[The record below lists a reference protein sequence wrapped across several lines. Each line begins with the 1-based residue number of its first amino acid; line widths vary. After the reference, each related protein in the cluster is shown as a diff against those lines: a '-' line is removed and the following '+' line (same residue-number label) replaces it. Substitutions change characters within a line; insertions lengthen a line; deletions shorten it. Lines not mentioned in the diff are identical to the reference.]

1 MQKIDVAP
9 TPEIYNSMNRS
20 GYTWTQAV
28 LDIIDNS
35 VDAIRSRH
43 DESGFKK
50 GRVVV
55 KACAKAGASRR
66 GERKFLEKI
75 VIADNGCGMSP
86 DLLKTIFSLGKS
98 SKRGT
103 SALGTFG
110 MGLKTAGF
118 ALGGRITVISREAAD
133 ATLYM
138 AACDQEVQMQTN
150 DWSAIFDQCNP
161 HLEAIFTEHV
171 GDSAGTVVVI
181 EKLTDI
187 VPKMPPSFYKTLKKY
202 VRRVYRYILS
212 PSANLGAHLPMEF
225 LVGSVVISEGFD
237 ALMTTSSG
245 GKSEFLLGGA
255 NMQFEERKF
264 QGKKYFVR
272 LSHTTNRMGPRPTDD
287 ALPDLGSGFKGVLR
301 QGTYLIRGGRQ
312 VDQITGVW
320 KPITGVSNLFLEL
333 SFEDSGIIGDTSLVQ
348 VDFGKKKAH
357 LSEDFQ
363 KHLGKN
369 VLHPLLAKVKEK
381 TKQPKEKQKETLKEL
396 QKNVADN
403 MSPHVKRFR
412 KGRTKNIN
420 KASEKVL
427 NDIFAPASD
436 RKGKKKSKY
445 NGQSLNLGGSK
456 SSTEIL
462 FEERAWPG
470 HIPFDIEVEE
480 GAAICIAL
488 NTKHKWMEENIFHN
502 ENASEVAKNLQLI
515 TAIALAIINEQG
527 PDGEPIKPEVLE
539 KMGHLMSIFEHNFG
553 ELNTDEYE
561 LSPPEFDDHT
571 ASVALAN

>member
-1 MQKIDVAP
+1 VQKIDVAP

-20 GYTWTQAV
+20 GYKWTQAV
-28 LDIIDNS
+28 LDVVDNS
-35 VDAIRSRH
+35 VDAIRSRY
-43 DESGFKK
+43 DKDGFKEGK
-50 GRVVV
+50 VVV
-55 KACAKAGASRR
+55 KACQNLSATG
-66 GERKFLEKI
+66 GERRFLQKI

-86 DLLKTIFSLGKS
+86 DLLKAIFCLGES

-103 SALGTFG
+103 DALGTFG

-118 ALGGRITVISREAAD
+118 ALGARITAISRETGD
-133 ATLYM
+133 SILYM

-150 DWSAIFDQCNP
+150 DWSAVFDQCNSD
-161 HLEAIFTEHV
+161 LEAVFTEYV
-171 GDSAGTVVVI
+171 GDSAGTVIVI

-187 VPKMPPSFYKTLKKY
+187 VPKMPTSFYKTLKKY
-202 VRRVYRYILS
+202 VRRVYRHILS
-212 PSANLGAHLPMEF
+212 PNTNLGTHLPMEF
-225 LVGSVVISEGFD
+225 LVGPGVVNKSFD
-237 ALMTTSSG
+237 ALAG
-245 GKSEFLLGGA
+245 DNDGDKCEFLLGTA

-264 QGKKYFVR
+264 QGKRYFVR
-272 LSHTTNRMGPRPTDD
+272 LSHTEVGKRGL
-287 ALPDLGSGFKGVLR
+287 AQADLGSGFTGNYR

-363 KHLGKN
+363 KHLRKN
-369 VLHPLLAKVKEK
+369 ILQPLLAKVKEK
-381 TKQPKEKQKETLKEL
+381 TKQPKEKQKETLKKL

-420 KASEKVL
+420 KTSEKVL

-456 SSTEIL
+456 SSTEIR
-462 FEERAWPG
+462 FEERTWPG
-470 HIPFDIEVEE
+470 HTPFDIEMEE
-480 GAAICIAL
+480 GAEICIPL
-488 NTKHKWMEENIFHN
+488 NTRHKWMEENIFHN

-515 TAIALAIINEQG
+515 TAIVLSVNSEQG
-527 PDGEPIKPEVLE
+527 PDGEPIKKEVLD
-539 KMGHLMSIFEHNFG
+539 KMGHLMSIFEKNFG
-553 ELNTDEYE
+553 ELNADEYE
-561 LSPPEFDDHT
+561 LSPPELDDHAT
-571 ASVALAN
+571 AVALVN